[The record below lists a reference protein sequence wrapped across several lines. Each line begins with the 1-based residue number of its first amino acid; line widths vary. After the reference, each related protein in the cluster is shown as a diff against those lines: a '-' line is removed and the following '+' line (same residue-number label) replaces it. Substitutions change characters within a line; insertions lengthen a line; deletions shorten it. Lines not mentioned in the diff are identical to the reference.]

1 MTTYNDNRSGE
12 ARPHHFTRQSDES
25 GAGDKR
31 LSLNELPE
39 GTRPQNRLLRDGAGV
54 LSEAELIALVLGGNK
69 ALETA
74 YEIVKDCGRVDYLTR
89 YEAHQLAQLDGV
101 GLALACRLLAAVE
114 LGRRVTRPREM
125 DIGARVSS
133 PSDAANLLMPDMM
146 GLAQEEL
153 RVILL
158 DTRNRVLGVKTIY
171 KGSLNTS
178 VVRMAEIIRPAIV
191 NSAAAMIVAHNHPS
205 GDPSPSP
212 DDIRTTRELV
222 QIGKLLDV
230 PVLDHLIIGM
240 GRYVSLA
247 ERGFVSDAAAS
258 GSTWGVS

>member
-1 MTTYNDNRSGE
+1 M
-12 ARPHHFTRQSDES
+12 
-25 GAGDKR
+25 
-31 LSLNELPE
+31 
-39 GTRPQNRLLRDGAGV
+39 
-54 LSEAELIALVLGGNK
+54 SEAELIALVLGGNA
-69 ALETA
+69 ALQAA
-74 YEIVKDCGRVDYLTR
+74 YEIVRDCGRVDYLTR
-89 YEAHQLAQLDGV
+89 YDAHELARVSGV
-101 GLALACRLLAAVE
+101 GLVSACRLLAAVE

-125 DIGARVSS
+125 DIGQRVLS
-133 PSDAANLLMPDMM
+133 PGDAANLLMPDMM

-153 RVILL
+153 KVVLL

-191 NSAAAMIVAHNHPS
+191 AGAAAMIVAHNHPS

-212 DDIRTTRELV
+212 EDIRTTRELV
-222 QIGKLLDV
+222 QIGKLVDV

-240 GRYVSLA
+240 GRYLSLK
-247 ERGFVSDAAAS
+247 ERGLMDDAAAF